1 MLGRAFSAGPGRKI
15 AIGELARTIA
25 EVMGGEIEI
34 EADDDRLRPAGCEV
48 ERLFADR
55 RRLEAAT
62 GWGPTRTLWQGL
74 AITVDWFTDPADLA
88 RYRTGSCA
96 I

>member
-1 MLGRAFSAGPGRKI
+1 M
-15 AIGELARTIA
+15 ARTRSRPTTTDS
-25 EVMGGEIEI
+25 G
-34 EADDDRLRPAGCEV
+34 PAGCEV

-62 GWGPTRTLWQGL
+62 GWGPTRTLWQGP